1 MNEKITEKE
10 LLNNFSDIEKLI
22 KEWDAIYTTPLF
34 QESPKEEVTPIISE
48 PIFIY
53 EIHASI

>member
-1 MNEKITEKE
+1 MDEKITEKE

-22 KEWDAIYTTPLF
+22 KEWDAIYTTPPSK
-34 QESPKEEVTPIISE
+34 EIPKEEVTPIISE

-53 EIHASI
+53 EIHTST